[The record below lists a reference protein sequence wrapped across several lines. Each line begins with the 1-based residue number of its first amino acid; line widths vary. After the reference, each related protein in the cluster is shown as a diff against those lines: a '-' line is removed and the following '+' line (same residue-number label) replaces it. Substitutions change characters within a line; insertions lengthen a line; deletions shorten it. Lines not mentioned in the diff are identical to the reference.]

1 MIMYIYICD
10 DDDDDD
16 DDDDIL
22 YKDYLKTWG

>member
-16 DDDDIL
+16 DDDIL
-22 YKDYLKTWG
+22 YNDYLKTWG